1 MTEVSG
7 GQEAHI
13 GQEREAHGA
22 GALEVEQLHGGS
34 GQQDQ
39 QREAG
44 GEADGHGD
52 GGGRTVANEAQDRL
66 RGRSGGA
73 VG

>member
-22 GALEVEQLHGGS
+22 GALEVEQLHDGS

-44 GEADGHGD
+44 ARPTAMATAAAVRS
-52 GGGRTVANEAQDRL
+52 RTKRKI
-66 RGRSGGA
+66 G
-73 VG
+73 